1 MVLLGILWI
10 TGGLFTAA
18 NWQDLAQDL
27 KPLFSRIYD
36 VLITM
41 WGLVIVI
48 SLVRLVIDLVT
59 NRLTPAGRY

>member
-1 MVLLGILWI
+1 MILLGVLWI
-10 TGGLFTAA
+10 AGGLFTAA
-18 NWQDLAQDL
+18 NWPDLAQDL

-48 SLVRLVIDLVT
+48 SL
-59 NRLTPAGRY
+59 AGYVVDHGQRPGETDRY